1 MVVDYRQL
9 PIFKTLDPEERKGLA
24 LLGHPHCKR
33 SFAHV
38 AWMVRWWPLLTC
50 VSMSQLDED
59 SLCGVHG
66 GWNEQIPTPKNQPA
80 LIFAHMP
87 FLNKQAVG
95 QILHQPTVKAYMHW
109 YCLQNM
115 FWFGRMSHMSH
126 MSLGGEVHET
136 SVLCSVRKLF
146 GTTDPGLDTDQRFIG
161 ASTWWGDELTS
172 WRVVSVVSVVFVF
185 FWVWTV
191 WKASHGYHWTKCNQ
205 PFFVE
210 TCWDIQWECLMDES
224 KVCERKH
231 CVREL
236 AMWSKMG
243 ELHGHLRLCFRPAA
257 NGCNTGSRRLL
268 KTAPGREF
276 KGNQGLVI
284 WKLRL
289 NSERHG
295 IRQSSQVRELFVT
308 VLILLAISQQ
318 KWFCLYKHLE
328 SLESQV
334 PNNLPSSPCFTQA

>member
-1 MVVDYRQL
+1 M
-9 PIFKTLDPEERKGLA
+9 KTLCVESMAGGTNKSQHQKTSLHWSLRTCLFSISKLWDKYFINLRSRHTCTGIVCKTCFDLVVCHICHICPSVERCTK
-24 LLGHPHCKR
+24 H
-33 SFAHV
+33 
-38 AWMVRWWPLLTC
+38 
-50 VSMSQLDED
+50 
-59 SLCGVHG
+59 
-66 GWNEQIPTPKNQPA
+66 
-80 LIFAHMP
+80 
-87 FLNKQAVG
+87 
-95 QILHQPTVKAYMHW
+95 
-109 YCLQNM
+109 
-115 FWFGRMSHMSH
+115 
-126 MSLGGEVHET
+126 

-172 WRVVSVVSVVFVF
+172 WRVVSVVFVF